1 MVVNNREDIKRAEI
15 AVMVDKAIDK
25 LTLFQQ
31 QVVNGSVAVEDI
43 SINQRLRSQL
53 DEAVGIFNMN
63 IDIDYVV
70 NSDIKIEAI

>member
-1 MVVNNREDIKRAEI
+1 MVVKNSEDIKRAEI
-15 AVMVDKAIDK
+15 AAMVDKAIDK

-31 QVVNGSVAVEDI
+31 QVVNGSVTVEDI

-53 DEAVGIFNMN
+53 DEAVGTFNMN

-70 NSDIKIEAI
+70 NPDTKIEAK

>member
-1 MVVNNREDIKRAEI
+1 MVVKNSEDIKRVEI
-15 AVMVDKAIDK
+15 AAMVDKAIDK

-31 QVVNGSVAVEDI
+31 QVVNGSVTVEDI

>member
-1 MVVNNREDIKRAEI
+1 MSEDIKRVEI
-15 AVMVDKAIDK
+15 AAMVDKAIDK

-31 QVVNGSVAVEDI
+31 QVVNGSVTVEDI

-70 NSDIKIEAI
+70 NSDTKIEAI

>member
-1 MVVNNREDIKRAEI
+1 MSEDIKRAEI

-31 QVVNGSVAVEDI
+31 QVVNGSVTVEDI

-70 NSDIKIEAI
+70 NSDTKIEAI

>member
-1 MVVNNREDIKRAEI
+1 MVVKNSEDIKRVEI
-15 AVMVDKAIDK
+15 AAMVDKAIDN

-31 QVVNGSVAVEDI
+31 QVVNGLVTVEDI

-70 NSDIKIEAI
+70 NSDTKIEAI

>member
-1 MVVNNREDIKRAEI
+1 MVNNREDIKRAEI

-31 QVVNGSVAVEDI
+31 QVVNGSVTVEDI

>member
-1 MVVNNREDIKRAEI
+1 MVVNNSEDIKRAEI

-31 QVVNGSVAVEDI
+31 QVVNGSVTVEDI

-70 NSDIKIEAI
+70 NSDTKIEAI

>member
-31 QVVNGSVAVEDI
+31 QVVNGSVTVEDI

>member
-1 MVVNNREDIKRAEI
+1 MVVKNNEDIKRAETV
-15 AVMVDKAIDK
+15 AMVDKMIDK
-25 LTLFQQ
+25 LMLFKQ
-31 QVVNGSVAVEDI
+31 QVVNDSVTIEDI

-70 NSDIKIEAI
+70 RPDTKTKTK

>member
-1 MVVNNREDIKRAEI
+1 MVVKNNEDIKRAETV
-15 AVMVDKAIDK
+15 AMVDKMIDK
-25 LTLFQQ
+25 LMLFKQ
-31 QVVNGSVAVEDI
+31 QVVNDSVTIEDI

-70 NSDIKIEAI
+70 RPDTKIKTK

>member
-1 MVVNNREDIKRAEI
+1 MSEDIKRVEI
-15 AVMVDKAIDK
+15 AAMVDKAIDK

-31 QVVNGSVAVEDI
+31 QVVNGSVTVEDI

-53 DEAVGIFNMN
+53 DEAAGIFNMN

-70 NSDIKIEAI
+70 NSDTKIEAI

>member
-1 MVVNNREDIKRAEI
+1 MVVKNSEDIKRVEI
-15 AVMVDKAIDK
+15 AAMVDKAIDK

-31 QVVNGSVAVEDI
+31 QVVNGSVTVEDI

-53 DEAVGIFNMN
+53 DEAVGTFNMN